1 MKKFLAALLSLV
13 LVLSLSLSFAEPAL
27 TKIKVGATA
36 TPHAEVLNQESVQ
49 AKLKELGYELEVVV
63 YDGYTLENPAVSD
76 GSDNANYFQ
85 HQPYLDSYNSTVDE
99 KDKLVAAFP
108 VHYEPFGI
116 YSKKVTS
123 LNDLA
128 DGATIAVP
136 NDPSNETRA
145 LLLLAAAGL
154 ISVPEGSNAS
164 STLTQYDITD
174 ELNPRGFKFVEMEAA
189 LLPNSLEDNDLAVI
203 NGNYAIEGGLKPATD
218 ALQLE
223 AADSDFAILYAN
235 VVAVRAADAEADWVK
250 ALKEALCTEEVK
262 NFMNETYF
270 GGVVPTF

>member
-1 MKKFLAALLSLV
+1 
-13 LVLSLSLSFAEPAL
+13 
-27 TKIKVGATA
+27 VGATA
-36 TPHAEVLNQESVQ
+36 APHAEVLNQESVQ
-49 AKLKELGYELEVVV
+49 AKLKELGYELEVIV

-128 DGATIAVP
+128 DGTTIAVP

-235 VVAVRAADAEADWVK
+235 VVAVRAADAQADWVK

>member
-36 TPHAEVLNQESVQ
+36 APHAEVLNQESVQ

>member
-36 TPHAEVLNQESVQ
+36 APHAEVLNQESVQ

-128 DGATIAVP
+128 DGTTIAVP

>member
-1 MKKFLAALLSLV
+1 MKKILATILSLV
-13 LVLSLSLSFAEPAL
+13 LVLSLSLSFAETAL

-36 TPHAEVLNQESVQ
+36 APHAEVLSHESVQ
-49 AKLKELGYELEVVV
+49 AKLEELGYELDVVI
-63 YDGYTLENPAVSD
+63 YDGYTLQNPAVSD

-85 HQPYLDSYNSTVDE
+85 HQPYLDSYNASVQE
-99 KDKLVAAFP
+99 KDRLVPAFAM
-108 VHYEPFGI
+108 HYEPFGI
-116 YSKKVTS
+116 YSKKLQNLS
-123 LNDLA
+123 DLA

-164 STLTQYDITD
+164 STLTQYDIT
-174 ELNPRGFKFVEMEAA
+174 EALNPRGFKFVEVEAA
-189 LLPNSLEDNDLAVI
+189 LLPNALDDNDLSVI
-203 NGNYAIEGGLKPATD
+203 NGNYAIEAGLKPATD

-223 AADSDFAILYAN
+223 AADSDFAVLYAN
-235 VVAVRAADAEADWVK
+235 VVAVKAADVDADWVK

-262 NFMNETYF
+262 AYMIETYF